1 VYDQLG
7 NVHEDL
13 YATTTYHSSAPDMTA
28 ENTEESKHSERSA
41 ESQEWVKLG
50 RELRR
55 VNGELYAALGG
66 NDEENEVDHNKHGY
80 GESTSSK

>member
-1 VYDQLG
+1 
-7 NVHEDL
+7 
-13 YATTTYHSSAPDMTA
+13 MTA
-28 ENTEESKHSERSA
+28 ENTEEGKHPERSA

-50 RELRR
+50 RELRQ

-66 NDEENEVDHNKHGY
+66 NEEDEVDPDKHGY